1 MEVCVWKTQT
11 TRQPLSQWSFIIITQ
26 ALIVW
31 SSPSSSNNR
40 EILNLAALWCPVQ
53 VTKISIRIHQWRYLK
68 RYSSNSL
75 RVYIHRCRGK
85 RWSLRQVRCST
96 QLVKT
101 YFWCSSLCCHR
112 KRGVHRGSVGKGLLV
127 SFLRSV
133 KLRSRNS
140 NYIKP
145 LRHLKKA
152 LESWASNHR
161 KKNAS
166 ITSQVNKKIRNISR
180 TPRTSP
186 RHGGS
191 QI

>member
-1 MEVCVWKTQT
+1 MEVCVSKTQT
-11 TRQPLSQWSFIIITQ
+11 TPQPLSQWSFIIITQ

-40 EILNLAALWCPVQ
+40 EILNLAVLWCPVQ
-53 VTKISIRIHQWRYLK
+53 VTKISIRIHRWRYLK

-75 RVYIHRCRGK
+75 RVYIPRCRVK
-85 RWSLRQVRCST
+85 RWSLRRARCLT
-96 QLVKT
+96 QLAKT
-101 YFWCSSLCCHR
+101 YFWCSNLSCHR
-112 KRGVHRGSVGKGLLV
+112 KRGARRGSVGKVLRV

-166 ITSQVNKKIRNISR
+166 TTSQVSKRVRNISR